1 MKNRRAVQTVVGLS
15 TVVVLSILTWTI
27 TTLGHCQIPCGIY
40 DDALRFKL
48 LDEHFT
54 TIDKS
59 IKQIELLSKDPGGN
73 ANQLVR
79 WVQNKE
85 DHAQEV
91 VEIIT
96 AYFLQQRI
104 KPVEKSDETGRD
116 AYVKQLVLCHKM
128 LVAAMKAKQTTD
140 LQYVQQ
146 SRSLLEEFK
155 RIYSGNEK

>member
-1 MKNRRAVQTVVGLS
+1 MKTRRAVQTVAGLS
-15 TVVVLSILTWTI
+15 TVVVLSILMWTI
-27 TTLGHCQIPCGIY
+27 ATLGHCQIPCGIY

-48 LDEHFT
+48 FDEHFT
-54 TIDKS
+54 TIEKS
-59 IKQIELLSKDPGGN
+59 IKQIEPLSKDPGGN
-73 ANQLVR
+73 ANQHVR

-85 DHAQEV
+85 DHTQEV

-104 KPVEKSDETGRD
+104 KPVEKSAETGRD

-140 LQYVQQ
+140 LQYV
-146 SRSLLEEFK
+146 
-155 RIYSGNEK
+155 